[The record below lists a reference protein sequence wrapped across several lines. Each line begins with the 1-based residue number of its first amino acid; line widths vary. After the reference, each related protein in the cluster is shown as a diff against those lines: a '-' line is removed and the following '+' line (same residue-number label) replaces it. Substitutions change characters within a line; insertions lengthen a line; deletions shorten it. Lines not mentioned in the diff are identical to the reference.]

1 MLPIAWRDR
10 LGGQAFHT
18 IPRSHATER
27 CGADS
32 GTLFATPRCG
42 GNLRSAG
49 QRAAIWTRESAGLPE
64 LRRTAPQPSAIVY
77 LAVTQ
82 ASNNRALIRSRGMG
96 FCPISSSVR
105 KAPPAPCQVGPSVFL
120 RSTRNVPLQRI
131 AWGLSVRQIEG
142 SKLPRLNLSS
152 LGSQKARPRRHPDGL
167 SVYMPDALSPTHKPP
182 TKLGMFPK
190 CRNPRNSHISDSLF
204 ISTWQDAL
212 DHTFAVRTSISSAS
226 SADCVSA
233 SHVQLTRRAE
243 TASN

>member
-1 MLPIAWRDR
+1 
-10 LGGQAFHT
+10 
-18 IPRSHATER
+18 
-27 CGADS
+27 
-32 GTLFATPRCG
+32 
-42 GNLRSAG
+42 
-49 QRAAIWTRESAGLPE
+49 
-64 LRRTAPQPSAIVY
+64 
-77 LAVTQ
+77 
-82 ASNNRALIRSRGMG
+82 MG

-105 KAPPAPCQVGPSVFL
+105 KVPPAPCQVGPSVFL

-212 DHTFAVRTSISSAS
+212 DHTFAVRTSISSA
-226 SADCVSA
+226 DCVSA